1 MEEGFSF
8 FRFCV
13 FVFCFF
19 GAENLRIDWN
29 KMDKDSGRNE
39 LVFFFYSFFLNFT
52 RKTNIVNFKGN
63 LGNIFSDL
71 SEDWIIGN
79 ERKI

>member
-8 FRFCV
+8 FRFCI

-29 KMDKDSGRNE
+29 RMDKDSGRNE
-39 LVFFFYSFFLNFT
+39 LVFFFYSFFLNFA
-52 RKTNIVNFKGN
+52 
-63 LGNIFSDL
+63 
-71 SEDWIIGN
+71 
-79 ERKI
+79 

>member
-29 KMDKDSGRNE
+29 RMDKDSGRNE
-39 LVFFFYSFFLNFT
+39 LVFFFYSFFFKFCVKNEY
-52 RKTNIVNFKGN
+52 RKF
-63 LGNIFSDL
+63 
-71 SEDWIIGN
+71 
-79 ERKI
+79 